1 MAKNPWK
8 LTNAPKLPKTE
19 VLESIMTRAHSH
31 VMSMIHIANHR
42 KDKEKGD
49 PKVGGHPAACAS
61 SLHLLSTLHLAVRNP
76 QDFMAVKPH
85 ASPVDHANNYL
96 LRLFWE
102 GDNTKTFDWMK
113 DDRMK
118 LAMKNLRHFTH
129 SGEPVFQSY
138 HSTVDPDHW
147 NVLPSGS
154 VGIPPV
160 NAIYLAHAYRM
171 AEKHGYNVPQDAHFW
186 CLMGDSEFRE
196 GSLSE
201 VMPEAAER
209 NLGNVTWILDY
220 NRQSLDGHRVLNE
233 EGLGSKDNDRVEDMM
248 RANGWD
254 VIQLRHGSFREK
266 VFAQKDGE
274 ALRSVFEEA
283 LPDFEFQAM
292 LAGQNAKQI
301 KDAVG
306 RYDKAAQKVLSGL
319 KDEEVV
325 KFINDLGGHDVEKL
339 IEVFN
344 ASKEDPEKP
353 TMIIAHTLKG
363 WKLTSQAK
371 SANHNTMIEED
382 EVIAIRNGL
391 GLKGEDYF
399 NFEHFDAGTPE
410 AKYLAERGEWLRKGM
425 QAQQEL
431 KAQNLEAT
439 RKKVIDSK
447 ALENFPTEL
456 GINLKF
462 VPLIHTQWMIGQLS
476 AKLTRIAETPLDEKD
491 LKEGQKALSDDERK
505 LKVLA
510 DGFITMAPDVGTST
524 NLNSTLDGRIF
535 GPETEDFEGQYG
547 VQDSKTPHLV
557 PHENST
563 SRFIRFDIAE
573 SNTMSCVGSY
583 GMMPHYTGNP
593 ILPMMTVYDFFIKRA
608 LDQYFYN
615 AYWKSSFI
623 CVGTPAGVTLSP
635 EGAQHGWKSDIQIAN
650 SITWEPAYCQELD
663 WIYAESIKRHL
674 FTLVEGEK
682 SPNGNAGRSA
692 VLIRCVTRALEQKE
706 MLKRLKTHKRFEG
719 KSDADILESTRKDC
733 LEGGYYLV
741 DHRGKDGYRPSENVV
756 NLFTMGALV
765 TEALQASDKLLE
777 EGIFANVIQVSSPD
791 LLLGNLAEQN
801 NYKHL
806 KQGLGIT
813 GDLFTRVTAN
823 AESAAKASMNGTYPP
838 QHIGPRPF
846 DTLTAS
852 HAGAAQLMTLA
863 GRRIPIV
870 SVHDGE
876 PGILDNIGS
885 CVGTLHKSLATRKH
899 SKCGRPSDIY
909 AYHGMDPDT
918 IVASVHSVMEES
930 ALSEIRIEAPL
941 AQAMSQGTARV

>member
-1 MAKNPWK
+1 MAKNPWN
-8 LTNAPKLPKTE
+8 LSPAPKLPKPE
-19 VLESIMTRAHSH
+19 VLEAIMKRIHSH
-31 VMSMIHIANHR
+31 VMSMIYIANHR
-42 KDKEKGD
+42 EDKEKGD

-61 SLHLLSTLHLAVRNP
+61 SLHILSTLHLAVRNP

-85 ASPVDHANNYL
+85 ASPVDHSNNFL

-102 GDNTKTFDWMK
+102 GSASEKFDWMK

-118 LAMKNLRHFTH
+118 LAMKNLRHFSHT
-129 SGEPVFQSY
+129 GEPVFQSY
-138 HSTVDPDHW
+138 HSAYDQDHW
-147 NVLPSGS
+147 NVIPSGS

-160 NAIYLAHAYRM
+160 KAVYLAHAYRM
-171 AEKHGYNVPQDAHFW
+171 AEKHGYDVPKDAHFW

-196 GSLSE
+196 GSLAE

-233 EGLGSKDNDRVEDMM
+233 DGLGKKDNDRVEGMM
-248 RANGWD
+248 RANGWE
-254 VIQLRHGSFREK
+254 VVQLRHGSFREK
-266 VFAQKDGE
+266 VFAQKDGD

-292 LAGQNAKQI
+292 LASQDPKQVLE
-301 KDAVG
+301 AVG
-306 RYDKAAQKVLSGL
+306 RYDKAAKKVLSSL
-319 KDEEVV
+319 KNDEVIR
-325 KFINDLGGHDVEKL
+325 FLNDLGGHDVEKL
-339 IEVFN
+339 IETFN

-353 TMIIAHTLKG
+353 VMIIAHTLKG
-363 WKLTSQAK
+363 WGLTSMAK

-382 EVIAIRNGL
+382 EVKALRKNIN
-391 GLKGEDYF
+391 LKGEDYF
-399 NFEHFDAGTPE
+399 NFEHFDATSPE
-410 AKYLAERGEWLRKGM
+410 GKYLKERGDWLRKGM
-425 QAQQEL
+425 QTQLDLRLNNVDATKQQI
-431 KAQNLEAT
+431 KATGA
-439 RKKVIDSK
+439 I
-447 ALENFPTEL
+447 ENFPTEL
-456 GINLKF
+456 GINLKL
-462 VPLIHTQWMIGQLS
+462 VPLIHTQWMVGQLS
-476 AKLTRIAETPLDEKD
+476 AKLTRIAETPLNEKD
-491 LKEGQKALSDDERK
+491 LKEGQKALGDDERK

-535 GPETEDFEGQYG
+535 GPETEDFEKQYG
-547 VQDSKTPHLV
+547 VQDSKTPHLT
-557 PHENST
+557 PHENAH

-583 GMMPHYTGNP
+583 GTMPHYTGTP

-608 LDQYFYN
+608 LDQYFFN

-623 CVGTPAGVTLSP
+623 CVGTPAGVSLSP

-663 WIYAESIKRHL
+663 WIFTESIRRHL
-674 FTLVEGEK
+674 FTLVEGEA
-682 SPNGNAGRSA
+682 SPNSNAGRSA

-706 MLKRLKTHKRFEG
+706 MLKRLKTHKRFEA
-719 KSDADILESTRKDC
+719 KSDADILEATRKDC
-733 LEGGYYLV
+733 LEGAYYLV
-741 DHRGKDGYRPSENVV
+741 DHRGKTGYRPSENVL
-756 NLFTMGALV
+756 NIFSMGALAP
-765 TEALQASDKLLE
+765 EALEASDSLLAK
-777 EGIFANVIQVSSPD
+777 GIFANVIQVSSPD
-791 LLLGNLAEQN
+791 LLLGNLAEAN
-801 NYKHL
+801 NYRHL

-813 GDLFTRVTAN
+813 GDLFTRVTAT
-823 AESAAKASMNGTYPP
+823 AEAAAKATMNGTYPP

-846 DTLTAS
+846 DTLSAS
-852 HAGAAQLMTLA
+852 AAGAAQLMTLA

-876 PGILDNIGS
+876 PGLLDNIGS

-909 AYHGMDPDT
+909 GYHHMDAKA
-918 IVASVHSVMEES
+918 VVEAAQAVMEES
-930 ALSEIRIEAPL
+930 ALSEIRIEASL
-941 AQAMSQGTARV
+941 AEAFTQPSARV

>member
-1 MAKNPWK
+1 MAKNLWK

-19 VLESIMTRAHSH
+19 ILDSIMARTHSH
-31 VMSMIHIANHR
+31 IMSMIHIANYR

-61 SLHLLSTLHLAVRNP
+61 SLHILSTLHLAVRNP

-85 ASPVDHANNYL
+85 ASPVDHCNNYL

-102 GDNTKTFDWMK
+102 GDNSKTFDWMK

-118 LAMKNLRHFTH
+118 LAMKNLRHFSHT
-129 SGEPVFQSY
+129 GEPVFQSY
-138 HSTVDPDHW
+138 HSTFDPDHW
-147 NVLPSGS
+147 NVIPSGS

-160 NAIYLAHAYRM
+160 QAIYLAHAYRM
-171 AEKHGYNVPQDAHFW
+171 AEKHGYTVPKDAHFW

-233 EGLGSKDNDRVEDMM
+233 EGLGGKDNDRVEGMM
-248 RANGWD
+248 TANGWD
-254 VIQLRHGSFREK
+254 VVQLRHGSFREK
-266 VFAQKDGE
+266 VFAGKDGD

-292 LAGQNAKQI
+292 LASQDAKQVLE
-301 KDAVG
+301 AVG
-306 RYDKAAQKVLSGL
+306 AYDKAAKKALSAL
-319 KDEEVV
+319 KDDEIIR
-325 KFINDLGGHDVEKL
+325 FLNDLGGHDVDKL
-339 IEVFN
+339 IELFN
-344 ASKEDPEKP
+344 ASKEDQDKP
-353 TMIIAHTLKG
+353 TMIIVHTLKG
-363 WKLTSQAK
+363 WNLTSQAK
-371 SANHNTMIEED
+371 SANHNTMIDKD
-382 EVIAIRNGL
+382 EVIDLRNKL
-391 GLKGEDYF
+391 GLKGENYF
-399 NFEHFDAGTPE
+399 DFEHFEASSPE
-410 AKYLAERGEWLRKGM
+410 GKYLKERGEWLREGM
-425 QAQQEL
+425 QAQQNLRSSNIDDARKQVTDSNAL
-431 KAQNLEAT
+431 K
-439 RKKVIDSK
+439 D
-447 ALENFPTEL
+447 FPTSL

-462 VPLIHTQWMIGQLS
+462 VPLIHTQWMVGQLS
-476 AKLTRIAETPLDEKD
+476 AKLTRIAETPLDDKK
-491 LKEGQKALSDDERK
+491 LTKEQKPLTDDEKK

-547 VQDSKTPHLV
+547 VQDSKTPFLV
-557 PHENST
+557 PHENAK

-583 GMMPHYTGNP
+583 GMIPKYTGIP
-593 ILPMMTVYDFFIKRA
+593 MLPMMTVYDFFIKRA
-608 LDQYFYN
+608 LDQYFFS

-623 CVGTPAGVTLSP
+623 CVGTPAGVSLSP

-663 WIYAESIKRHL
+663 WIFTESIKRHL
-674 FTLVEGEK
+674 FTSMDGEN

-719 KSDADILESTRKDC
+719 QTDEAILESTRKDC

-741 DHRGKDGYRPSENVV
+741 DHRGQPGYRPSENVV
-756 NLFTMGALV
+756 NIFTMGSLV
-765 TEALQASDKLLE
+765 TEAMEASDELLKQ
-777 EGIFANVIQVSSPD
+777 GTFANVIQVSSPD
-791 LLLGNLAEQN
+791 LLLGNLGEAN
-801 NYKHL
+801 NYRHL

-813 GDLFTRVTAN
+813 GDLFTRTA
-823 AESAAKASMNGTYPP
+823 ALTEEGAKASMNGNYPP
-838 QHIGPRPF
+838 QHIGPKPF
-846 DTLTAS
+846 DTLAANP
-852 HAGAAQLMTLA
+852 AGAAQLMTLA

-876 PGILDNIGS
+876 PGILDNLGS
-885 CVGTLHKSLATRKH
+885 CIGTLHKALATRKH

-909 AYHGMDPDT
+909 GYHKMDAT
-918 IVASVHSVMEES
+918 AVIEAVQSVMEES

-941 AQAMSQGTARV
+941 AQSFTQPQA